1 MAESLF
7 AGGALWPC
15 QSSHSS
21 SWERGGTDVTFCPTP
36 TFPTRSCFA
45 IDEVTAPRSFTGS
58 SLSLDHQL
66 PHNPKLTK
74 H

>member
-36 TFPTRSCFA
+36 TLPSRSWMTILHVDWRTVRSTRCVASGIGGA
-45 IDEVTAPRSFTGS
+45 GG
-58 SLSLDHQL
+58 
-66 PHNPKLTK
+66 
-74 H
+74 